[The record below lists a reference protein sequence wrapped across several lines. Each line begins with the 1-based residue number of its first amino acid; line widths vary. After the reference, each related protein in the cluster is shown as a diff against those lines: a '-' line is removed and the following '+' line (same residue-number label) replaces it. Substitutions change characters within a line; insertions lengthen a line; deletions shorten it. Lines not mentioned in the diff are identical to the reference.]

1 MIANCHGI
9 RKSFNEELVLK
20 DVSFH
25 IEDTEKVALV
35 GNNGAGKTTLFRIL
49 TGELHPDEG
58 DLFFAKGST
67 IGYLEQNMQFNST
80 HTVYEELLHV
90 FDEVIALEA
99 KLHQMEEEISRTH
112 SMDLTHTYD
121 ALRITFEDKKGYEYK
136 SLVKGVLKGLG
147 LKEEIYNQPITT
159 LSGGQKTRVALAKLL
174 LEEPSLLLL
183 DEPTNHLDI
192 AATEWLENYL
202 RSYKGAVLVISHDRY
217 FLDRVVTKV
226 VHLEFGRAMVYNGN
240 YSNFIIESEKVY
252 EAAMH
257 QYEKQQQEIAKQRA
271 VIAKL
276 RQFNREKS
284 IKRARSREKLLDK
297 IEVMDLPTIDDKP
310 MNLVLTPR
318 ITSGNDVLTVKELSK
333 SFEDGALFSHINFD
347 IKRGEKVAIVGP
359 NGIGKTT
366 LFRMI
371 MGTSAITTGTVTLGT
386 NVYIGYYDQEHA
398 TLNQHASIIEEI
410 QNEFPDL
417 TNTEIRNMLAS
428 FLFTGEDVFK
438 PIHALSGGEKGRV
451 ALAKIMLSK
460 ANFLILD
467 EPTNHL
473 DMMSKEV
480 LENALN
486 QYEGTILYVSH
497 DRYFINQT
505 ATKVLDMSKDNMAM
519 YLGDYDYFMEKKK
532 ELSTSH
538 SVNTN
543 APTGTNLSH
552 QSTTTSPTASTK
564 EDWQKQKELQNRIK
578 KLQTTL
584 KDIESQIEVQE
595 TLVLELDEQLCLE
608 EVYTNPDKSREVMN
622 KKSEVEIYIT
632 ELYANWESTSEE
644 LESLN

>member
-1 MIANCHGI
+1 MIANCHALY
-9 RKSFNEELVLK
+9 KSFNEEVILK
-20 DVSFH
+20 DISFH
-25 IEDTEKVALV
+25 IEDHEKVALV

-49 TGELHPDEG
+49 TGELSADSGE
-58 DLFFAKGST
+58 LFFAKGISV
-67 IGYLEQNMQFNST
+67 GYLEQNMQFNSA

-90 FDEVIALEA
+90 FDEVIALEE
-99 KLHQMEEEISRTH
+99 KLHQMEEEIARTH
-112 SMDLTHTYD
+112 SLTLTHTYD
-121 ALRITFEDKKGYEYK
+121 ELRSTFENLRGYEYK
-136 SLVKGVLKGLG
+136 SLVRGVLKGLG
-147 LKEEIYNQPITT
+147 LKEEIYNQTIAT

-174 LEEPSLLLL
+174 LEEPDLLLL

-192 AATEWLENYL
+192 MATEWLENYL
-202 RSYKGAVLVISHDRY
+202 RSYKGSVIIISHDRY
-217 FLDRVVTKV
+217 FLDKVATKV
-226 VHLEFGRAMVYNGN
+226 IHLEFGRAMVYNGN
-240 YSNFIIESEKVY
+240 YSYFVVESEKVY
-252 EAAMH
+252 EAAMN

-297 IEVMDLPTIDDKP
+297 IEVMDVPMIDDKP

-318 ITSGNDVLTVKELSK
+318 ITSGNDVLTVKDLAK
-333 SFEDGALFSHINFD
+333 SFEDGALFSNLTFD

-359 NGIGKTT
+359 NGVGKTT

-371 MGTSAITTGTVTLGT
+371 MNQIEISGGSLSLGS
-386 NVYIGYYDQEHA
+386 NVHIGYYDQEHA
-398 TLNQHASIIEEI
+398 TLNQSYSIMEEI
-410 QNEFPDL
+410 QSAFPDL
-417 TNTEIRNMLAS
+417 TNTTIRNMLAS

-438 PIHALSGGEKGRV
+438 PISALSGGEKGRV

-505 ATKVLDMSKDNMAM
+505 ATKVLDMQKDGMTV
-519 YLGDYDYFMEKKK
+519 YLGDYDYYMEKKK
-532 ELSTSH
+532 QSPIQTNQ
-538 SVNTN
+538 SVN
-543 APTGTNLSH
+543 
-552 QSTTTSPTASTK
+552 SPTATSK
-564 EDWQKQKELQNRIK
+564 EDWQKQKEIQNRLK
-578 KLQTTL
+578 KLQNTL
-584 KDIESQIEVQE
+584 KEIENKIESEE
-595 TLVLELDEQLCLE
+595 EKLTLLDAQLCLE
-608 EVYTNPDKSREVMN
+608 EVYTNPDKSRDVMTQ
-622 KKSEVEIYIT
+622 KAEVENVIAD
-632 ELYANWESTSEE
+632 LYTQWEETSNE
-644 LESLN
+644 LETLSE